1 MAKKKNS
8 FNQNVF
14 INCPFDKEYTDLLR
28 PLLFVVLY
36 LGYQPRIAS
45 ERFDSG
51 EARISKIC
59 ELIEQSRYSIH
70 DLSRIRATTRNEFF
84 RLNMPFELGVDF
96 GCRLFKNGNAKTKR
110 CLILEK
116 ERYRYK
122 KALSDLSNSDIKNHS
137 NNPEKLTRQVRNW
150 FVEVSS
156 PRAPSGTRIWGDF
169 NEFMA
174 DFYEKRK
181 VEGYKSK
188 DLQMMPIPEL
198 VDFMKSWLSER
209 QLIQCYVIRKNKK

>member
-1 MAKKKNS
+1 MEEIEISIAKKKNS

-14 INCPFDKEYTDLLR
+14 INCPFDKKYVDLLR

-51 EARISKIC
+51 EVRISKIC

-70 DLSRIRATTRNEFF
+70 DLSRIRATSINEFF
-84 RLNMPFELGVDF
+84 RLNMAFELGVDI
-96 GCRLFKNGNAKTKR
+96 GCRLFKNGNAKAKR
-110 CLILEK
+110 CLVLEK
-116 ERYRYK
+116 EKYRYQ

-137 NNPEKLTRQVRNW
+137 NSPEKLTRQVRNW

-156 PRAPSGTRIWGDF
+156 PRAPSGTRIWEDF

-181 VEGYKSK
+181 AEGYKSK

-198 VDFMKSWLSER
+198 ADFMKSWLSER
-209 QLIQCYVIRKNKK
+209 QLI